1 MSSKLILLNLLIVEG
16 DQCRCLCCMNK
27 PCQVKPLQNQF
38 YVDKCWNKGEFECTN
53 ICLAQYPNEC
63 GLSSSILHKRRLEK
77 KILTLT
83 SDFESDSFVSEMSI
97 NGLNQEKNSVENIR
111 RSLDI
116 QGEKLNEITSNN
128 RQLIHVESQLAGLR
142 SELEKSEMLR
152 QTLEYELTLLR
163 TQRGKQNAFTNQ
175 LQNQFNQANEQMKQL
190 QSELNTINHQKVNQ
204 LKEKDKKIKE
214 LENQAEIFHDRERR
228 IEALNEQIQKMEKS
242 ESLSGQNLAQSIL
255 SKERETELKRE
266 HEVFRIK
273 LEYSEQALEQE
284 RAISN
289 EAKLNVQLLNNRL
302 SDMEI
307 KCEELKE
314 NNKNQERKI
323 DELERQCT
331 NEKILRTTLSKI
343 QSELETN
350 CAQTQKLTV
359 DYEKQLKTIR
369 DELSNYRRKFRNNEE
384 KYNQIVNKIFEY
396 LRLTKIIQETTNQSD
411 MNLPTVKQLEEL
423 KIYIEHLKNSKL
435 EQTNEILLNLIDF
448 KLKNLIGKNSNNI
461 ENNLNELE
469 KQCKNIH
476 LKISLLEEKLIERD
490 NGTLQ
495 LTQKLEGQ
503 VLNLKHDL
511 DQRHQTFLTQK
522 NQLLQTN
529 LNQIQN

>member
-1 MSSKLILLNLLIVEG
+1 M
-16 DQCRCLCCMNK
+16 
-27 PCQVKPLQNQF
+27 
-38 YVDKCWNKGEFECTN
+38 
-53 ICLAQYPNEC
+53 
-63 GLSSSILHKRRLEK
+63 
-77 KILTLT
+77 LTLT

-128 RQLIHVESQLAGLR
+128 RQLIYVESQLARLR

-163 TQRGKQNAFTNQ
+163 TQHGKQNAFTNQ

-190 QSELNTINHQKVNQ
+190 QSELNTINQQKVNQ
-204 LKEKDKKIKE
+204 LKEKDRKIKE

-228 IEALNEQIQKMEKS
+228 IEALNEQIQKMERTFSES
-242 ESLSGQNLAQSIL
+242 ESLSRQNLAQSIL

-435 EQTNEILLNLIDF
+435 EQTNEVFLSFSFFIL
-448 KLKNLIGKNSNNI
+448 
-461 ENNLNELE
+461 
-469 KQCKNIH
+469 
-476 LKISLLEEKLIERD
+476 
-490 NGTLQ
+490 
-495 LTQKLEGQ
+495 
-503 VLNLKHDL
+503 
-511 DQRHQTFLTQK
+511 
-522 NQLLQTN
+522 
-529 LNQIQN
+529 